1 MLQKYLP
8 QTTVLL
14 ADRVTLKQ
22 SVPRSLTQ
30 SDVSACLVFTKHGT
44 LVKVKQRL

>member
-1 MLQKYLP
+1 MLLSYLP

-22 SVPRSLTQ
+22 SVLRSLTQ
-30 SDVSACLVFTKHGT
+30 SDVSACLVSTKRGT
-44 LVKVKQRL
+44 LVKVK